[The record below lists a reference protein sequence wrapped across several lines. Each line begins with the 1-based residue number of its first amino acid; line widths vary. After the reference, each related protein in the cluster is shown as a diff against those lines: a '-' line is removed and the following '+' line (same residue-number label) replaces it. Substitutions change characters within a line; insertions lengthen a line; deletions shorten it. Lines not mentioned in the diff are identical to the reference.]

1 MSEKLV
7 AKYEPQFEID
17 ADGNRIGVPV
27 RNDRT
32 PVVPRGALIGTYARL
47 EPLDVDKHASDL
59 FTAFAGADHLWTYM
73 PHGPFHAES
82 EFGAW
87 VESKQGEKD
96 PYFYAIVD
104 QSSGKVLG
112 VASYLRIDPGARS
125 IEVGWITYSPLLQRS
140 RIATEA
146 MFLMMRN
153 AFDLGYRRYE
163 WKCNALNA
171 SSMRAAQR
179 LGMTYEGTFRQA
191 TVVKGRNRDTAWFAI
206 VDNEW
211 PTMQRAFERWLE
223 PANFDSRGTQLVSLD
238 AIRTANPQ

>member
-1 MSEKLV
+1 MSEKLT
-7 AKYEPQFEID
+7 AQYEPQFDVD
-17 ADGNRIGVPV
+17 AHGNRIGVPV
-27 RNDRT
+27 KNEQT
-32 PVVPRGALIGTYARL
+32 PLVPRGALTGTHAQL
-47 EPLDVDKHASDL
+47 EPLDADKHTSDL
-59 FTAFAGADHLWTYM
+59 FTAFVGADHLWTYM
-73 PHGPFHAES
+73 PHGPFLTEN
-82 EFGAW
+82 EYRAW
-87 VESKQGEKD
+87 VESRQGEND

-104 QSSGKVLG
+104 QQSGKALG

-153 AFDLGYRRYE
+153 AFNLGYRRYE

-171 SSMRAAQR
+171 TSMRAAQR

-206 VDNEW
+206 LDGDW
-211 PTMQRAFERWLE
+211 PRMQQASEGWLD
-223 PANFDSRGTQLVSLD
+223 PANFDATGNQLVSLD
-238 AIRTANPQ
+238 SLRA